1 VLQVVATNIGNVL
14 RTNDVPIQ
22 KRLAMSAV
30 LGSLPCPFEE
40 VVASY
45 PWALGAGIELVTS
58 DHSMSKGFSLVIIIS
73 GTSRQLFYKI
83 TKNLDI
89 CVYMCDAC
97 IP

>member
-1 VLQVVATNIGNVL
+1 MLQVVATNIGNVL

-40 VVASY
+40 VVASS
-45 PWALGAGIELVTS
+45 PWAPGAGIELVTS

-83 TKNLDI
+83 TKFLDI